1 MNLSFLG
8 AAGTVTGSKYLLEV
22 AGRRLLIDCGL
33 FQGYKQLRLQNWAPL
48 PIEPATLDAVLLS
61 HAHIDHSGYLPLL
74 IKNGYGGRVW
84 CTPATAALCRLL
96 LPDSGHLQEQDAEY
110 ANRKGFSKH
119 HPALPLY
126 DKQDAIDA
134 LPALEGVAFGEWFE
148 PCAGVRV
155 RFRQAGHILG
165 AASVEIE
172 ADGQRLL
179 LSGDLGRAGD
189 PVMRDPQPPPAV
201 DYLVVESTYGD
212 RLHPD
217 SDPAQELAEVIK
229 RTAARGGMVLIP
241 AFAVGRTQEVLFY
254 IHQLKQQQAI
264 PDLPV
269 FLDSPMAINASEL
282 LWRFA
287 AEHRLTSSQAHAVCA
302 TATYVRE
309 REESMALNARTHPM
323 VIISASGMATGGRVL
338 HHLKARAGNPHNTIL
353 FTGYQAGGTRGAALL
368 GGAREIKIHG
378 RYVPVAAEVANIE
391 NLSAH
396 ADWQG
401 IVAWLADLPAPKRTF
416 ITHGEPQAADALRL
430 HLHERLGWQAE
441 VPAQGE
447 RAHLR

>member
-1 MNLSFLG
+1 MHLTFLG
-8 AAGTVTGSKYLLEV
+8 AAGTVTGSKYLLEI

-110 ANRKGFSKH
+110 ANRKGYSKH

-179 LSGDLGRAGD
+179 LSGDLGQAGD
-189 PVMRDPQPPPAV
+189 PIMHDPQPPPAV

-217 SDPAQELAEVIK
+217 SDPAKALAEVVN
-229 RTAARGGMVLIP
+229 RTAGRGGMVLIP
-241 AFAVGRTQEVLFY
+241 AFAVGRTQTLLY
-254 IHQLKQQQAI
+254 HLHALKEQGAI
-264 PDLPV
+264 ADLPV
-269 FLDSPMAINASEL
+269 FLDSPMAIDASEL
-282 LWRFA
+282 LCRFA
-287 AEHRLTSSQAHAVCA
+287 SENKLTAAQARAVCA
-302 TATYVRE
+302 TAHYVRE
-309 REESMALNARTHPM
+309 REESIALNARTHPM

-338 HHLKARAGNPHNTIL
+338 HHLKARAGNPDNTIL

-378 RYVPVAAEVANIE
+378 RYVAVAAEVANISAM
-391 NLSAH
+391 SAH

-401 IVAWLADLPAPKRTF
+401 ILTWLGNVPAPKRTF
-416 ITHGEPQAADALRL
+416 ITHGEPAAADALRL
-430 HLHERLGWQAE
+430 RLHERLGWQAE
-441 VPAQGE
+441 VPVQGE
-447 RAHLR
+447 RVQLQ